1 MKHLNMTIILECKF
15 WKKKYKETKIKYHL
29 CNFFFQFK
37 TRESNFKKGENKS
50 KNSFLKNKYIRIT
63 NKNRRLNVYIK

>member
-1 MKHLNMTIILECKF
+1 MQ
-15 WKKKYKETKIKYHL
+15 
-29 CNFFFQFK
+29 FFFQFK

-63 NKNRRLNVYIK
+63 NKKSAIKRVYKMIK